1 MVWLVAII
9 LVGTMVGIFVAMEYA
24 NHHIA
29 AWLGDAP
36 PDPTEDDPAFMR
48 HVERRARHL
57 AD

>member
-1 MVWLVAII
+1 MIVIALALVA
-9 LVGTMVGIFVAMEYA
+9 LMVAMFVAMEYG
-24 NHHIA
+24 NKHLA

-57 AD
+57 TD